1 MPGPQSCFFRPCA
14 TPPADAEAASHKLLV
29 RGGFIRQVGAGLWT
43 FLPLGWRVHQKVVQI
58 IREEIN
64 AIGGQEMLEPVLTP
78 AELWETSGRIGIPI
92 VFKLKDRAG
101 RDFVLP
107 FSHEETM
114 TFHARELQSYKQ
126 LPQLWY
132 HFSTKERDEP
142 RPRGGL
148 LRVREFIM
156 KDSYSFDRDEAGLD
170 RSFDAHKGAYERIWE
185 RCGLEAYYVEAES
198 GIMGGRESS
207 GFMAPAESGENIL
220 VRCENGDYFADYDAA
235 RGIPRAPDVPRAAG
249 PAGGGRDAGRGDD
262 RGAGGASSASTRP
275 RRRRRCRSWSAS
287 GWCWRSIR
295 GDDRLSEEKLVTALG
310 EAYRPDDGGR
320 DQGGRS
326 APAAARS
333 GRSAVTVDVVADEAL
348 REGQFVAGANR
359 DGWHL
364 RGVRRAATTTR
375 SSRTSGRRTPATR
388 ARCAAASCIEQP
400 AIELGHIFKLGT
412 FYSVPFG
419 ATFLDEDGEEKPL
432 VMGSY
437 GIGPARTMAAIVE
450 QHHDDKGIQWPASV
464 APYDVHI
471 VVLPGLEEHA
481 RGGRRRARR
490 GRLRRAARR
499 PRCACGGEVRGRR
512 SDRLPGAR
520 DRRAKGG
527 GRRYGGRSR
536 AREGGRQRGERGR
549 ARLDSAREARLMA
562 RKRRF
567 SDDAVRPDDR
577 AADGRRPAHVPLARG
592 EDEALGGLPE
602 PPRARQPSGSVG
614 RRDQD
619 ARACARRRGRAL
631 PRVPPARDHRPA
643 RAHAGP
649 DRQAV
654 PALQHVAGTIAATGR
669 GAAWLAR

>member
-1 MPGPQSCFFRPCA
+1 VIVRASQLFLPTLRDA
-14 TPPADAEAASHKLLV
+14 PADAEAASHKLLV

-78 AELWETSGRIGIPI
+78 AELWETSGRIRIPI

-101 RDFVLP
+101 RHFVLP

-185 RCGLEAYYVEAES
+185 RCGLEAHYVVAES

-207 GFMAPAESGENIL
+207 GFMAPAESGENTL

-235 RGIPRAPDVPRAAG
+235 RGIPRAPSFPEPLDAPEEVETPGATTIESLADFLDIDPAATSKAM
-249 PAGGGRDAGRGDD
+249 PVMAGERLVLAL
-262 RGAGGASSASTRP
+262 
-275 RRRRRCRSWSAS
+275 
-287 GWCWRSIR
+287 IR

-310 EAYRPDDGGR
+310 VAYRPATEEEIRALFGAGG
-320 DQGGRS
+320 GSIG
-326 APAAARS
+326 PV
-333 GRSAVTVDVVADEAL
+333 AVTVDVIADETL

-364 RGVRRAATTTR
+364 RGVEA
-375 SSRTSGRRTPATR
+375 GRDYNPQFADIRQANAGDACPV
-388 ARCAAASCIEQP
+388 CGGKLIEQT

-412 FYSVPFG
+412 FYSIPFG
-419 ATFLDEDGEEKPL
+419 ASFLDEDGEEKPL

-450 QHHDDKGIQWPASV
+450 QHHDDNGITWPQSV

-471 VVLPGLEEHA
+471 VVLAGMESHA
-481 RGGRRRARR
+481 DEAAAALDQAGFDVLLDDRDARAGEKFADADLIGCPFRVTVGRKAAED
-490 GRLRRAARR
+490 GTVDLR
-499 PRCACGGEVRGRR
+499 E
-512 SDRLPGAR
+512 
-520 DRRAKGG
+520 RAKG
-527 GRRYGGRSR
+527 
-536 AREGGRQRGERGR
+536 E
-549 ARLDSAREARLMA
+549 
-562 RKRRF
+562 
-567 SDDAVRPDDR
+567 DDAVELRDLVS
-577 AADGRRPAHVPLARG
+577 AVRG
-592 EDEALGGLPE
+592 KL
-602 PPRARQPSGSVG
+602 S
-614 RRDQD
+614 
-619 ARACARRRGRAL
+619 
-631 PRVPPARDHRPA
+631 
-643 RAHAGP
+643 
-649 DRQAV
+649 
-654 PALQHVAGTIAATGR
+654 
-669 GAAWLAR
+669 

>member
-1 MPGPQSCFFRPCA
+1 VIARASQLFLPTLRDA
-14 TPPADAEAASHKLLV
+14 PADADAASHKLLV

-43 FLPLGWRVHQKVVQI
+43 FMPLGWRVHQKVVQI

-92 VFKLKDRAG
+92 VFHLKDRNG

-170 RSFDAHKGAYERIWE
+170 KSFDAHKRAYERIWE

-220 VRCENGDYFADYDAA
+220 VSCENGDYYADYDAA
-235 RGIPRAPDVPRAAG
+235 RGIPRTPEFPEALERPEEVETPGVTTIESLAEFLDIDPAATSKAMPVMVG
-249 PAGGGRDAGRGDD
+249 E
-262 RGAGGASSASTRP
+262 RP
-275 RRRRRCRSWSAS
+275 VLALV
-287 GWCWRSIR
+287 R

-310 EAYRPDDGGR
+310 EAYRPMTDEEIRAVFGASGGSLGPVALTI
-320 DQGGRS
+320 DIL
-326 APAAARS
+326 
-333 GRSAVTVDVVADEAL
+333 ADEAL
-348 REGQFVAGANR
+348 REGQFVTGANR

-364 RGVRRAATTTR
+364 RGVEA
-375 SSRTSGRRTPATR
+375 GRDYKPQFADIRQANEGD
-388 ARCAAASCIEQP
+388 ACIVCGGKLLEQT

-450 QHHDDKGIQWPASV
+450 QHNDDRGIVWPRSV

-471 VVLPGLEEHA
+471 VALPGTESYADQAASALDEAGFDVLLDDRDA
-481 RGGRRRARR
+481 RAGEKFADADLIGCPFRVTVGRKAAED
-490 GRLRRAARR
+490 GTVDLR
-499 PRCACGGEVRGRR
+499 E
-512 SDRLPGAR
+512 
-520 DRRAKGG
+520 RAKG
-527 GRRYGGRSR
+527 
-536 AREGGRQRGERGR
+536 E
-549 ARLDSAREARLMA
+549 
-562 RKRRF
+562 
-567 SDDAVRPDDR
+567 DDAVKVDELVG
-577 AADGRRPAHVPLARG
+577 AVRG
-592 EDEALGGLPE
+592 KL
-602 PPRARQPSGSVG
+602 S
-614 RRDQD
+614 
-619 ARACARRRGRAL
+619 
-631 PRVPPARDHRPA
+631 
-643 RAHAGP
+643 
-649 DRQAV
+649 
-654 PALQHVAGTIAATGR
+654 
-669 GAAWLAR
+669 